1 MTLTQEDLKTLT
13 SPFPKDRLGIK
24 VQSTSKDKTKAMLI
38 CYLSH
43 TDVYARLEEV
53 DPAWSCEVRREWNE
67 TMQGW
72 GDKTEKVFFCDM
84 QLTVK
89 GVTRENVGEGGDPK
103 SAYSDALKRAS
114 MLFGVGRYLYDS
126 EQVWVPYNEQTDKFR
141 TWTYED
147 YTNALRRGQTPVPIS
162 DAVEKAKAAAV
173 ASGKT
178 RITPDR
184 TTQVKTMA
192 DRGRDDLNAQIMKL
206 YRPFLTAFPTVQIA
220 ELLME
225 KFGKAETRLMS
236 LEELASLVLY
246 FEEQLASVQPKPAA

>member
-53 DPAWSCEVRREWNE
+53 DPAWSCDVQKEWNE

-72 GDKTEKVFFCDM
+72 GDKTEKVFFCGM
-84 QLTVK
+84 KVTLK
-89 GVTRENVGEGGDPK
+89 GVSRENVGEGGDPK
-103 SAYSDALKRAS
+103 SAYSDALKRAA

-126 EQVWVPYNEQTDKFR
+126 EQVWVPYNEQNDKYR
-141 TWTYED
+141 SWTYEE
-147 YTNALRRGQTPVPIS
+147 YTKALKHGQARVPVAEPMIAVGKTPES
-162 DAVEKAKAAAV
+162 AVITSVKTAHVKSV
-173 ASGKT
+173 ASQGREELNKT
-178 RITPDR
+178 L
-184 TTQVKTMA
+184 MS
-192 DRGRDDLNAQIMKL
+192 L
-206 YRPFLTAFPTVQIA
+206 YRPYLTAYPQTQFA

-225 KFGKAETRLMS
+225 KYGKSETRQMS
-236 LEELASLVLY
+236 LEELASLIIYLQGRLD
-246 FEEQLASVQPKPAA
+246 EAQPKPAA